1 MSATGLSAFDSTMHT
16 TNVWL
21 QDLMNELDW
30 HDRQHAYH
38 ALRVVL
44 HALRDHLSVEEVAA
58 LGAQLPMLIRGF
70 YYEGWRPSATPVR
83 ERKKAAFLAH
93 IESAFRDYPHFEV
106 EEITRHVFR
115 VLARHV
121 SPGEIHGV
129 KSVLPAELR
138 SLWD

>member
-1 MSATGLSAFDSTMHT
+1 MSATGLSAFDSTVQT

-21 QDLMNELDW
+21 RDLMDELDW

-58 LGAQLPMLIRGF
+58 LGAQLPLLIRGI
-70 YYEGWRPSATPVR
+70 YYEGWRPSATPIR

-93 IESAFRDYPHFEV
+93 VMASFRDYPPLES
-106 EEITRHVFR
+106 EEIVRKVFR

-121 SPGEIHGV
+121 SAGEIDDI

-138 SLWD
+138 SFWE